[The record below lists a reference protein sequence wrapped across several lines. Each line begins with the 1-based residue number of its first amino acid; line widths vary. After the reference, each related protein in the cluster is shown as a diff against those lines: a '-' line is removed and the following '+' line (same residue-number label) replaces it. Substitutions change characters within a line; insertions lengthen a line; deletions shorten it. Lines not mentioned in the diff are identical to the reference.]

1 VYVIE
6 LVQSA
11 RQQASGPLVSPEA
24 EEPGPGVVWDGL
36 TVPPQAGPPETEEP
50 RDGPRDGVVWSNHR
64 PRVSAVEAGFFSW
77 DLASGEVTLEPGTR
91 RLHGLPGEGPATLA
105 ELLDRVP
112 EEDAPGLVAAIREL
126 ASARGTYQVE
136 YRVLDA
142 GGTLRSMEAR
152 GRVVPGPDGLPG
164 RMTGF
169 VMDATTI
176 WASREAERRRLH
188 EGAERTALTQEFTAA
203 LALAVSVGDITAAA
217 RAGLATYGANG
228 LVIVADQDGRR
239 ETVAT
244 YGFAPGVATALA
256 SPSGSPMADVIAT
269 GQPLFIRSASQLARY
284 YPRLAALTR
293 KSAQRAWAVVPV
305 PVGKDLLV
313 VCLIGFDS
321 VRDFEAQ
328 ERALLVAA
336 AGLLAQSLQRARMQE
351 SEHEL
356 ARDLQR
362 GLLPRGQLSAPGV
375 TIAARYRP
383 VTSGLE
389 IGGDFYDAIDLA
401 DGRVALVIGDVQG
414 HNPIA
419 ASLMGRL
426 RMVVQAYAREEQG
439 PAEVMTRANRWLA
452 DLNTDV
458 DLAMFATCCFV
469 IIDPARGELEMCRAG
484 HPGPALAAPG
494 RPPILLEHGTDLLL
508 GVNADEKYTTVT
520 LPMSP
525 GSVLVL
531 ATDGLL
537 DDDGADPGCNVRA
550 LLGVLGD
557 GLADEPEPLADR
569 LLASPQRPTRHGD
582 DIALMVA
589 RLDWPR
595 LLAVPAP

>member
-1 VYVIE
+1 M
-6 LVQSA
+6 
-11 RQQASGPLVSPEA
+11 
-24 EEPGPGVVWDGL
+24 
-36 TVPPQAGPPETEEP
+36 
-50 RDGPRDGVVWSNHR
+50 
-64 PRVSAVEAGFFSW
+64 
-77 DLASGEVTLEPGTR
+77 
-91 RLHGLPGEGPATLA
+91 
-105 ELLDRVP
+105 
-112 EEDAPGLVAAIREL
+112 
-126 ASARGTYQVE
+126 
-136 YRVLDA
+136 LDA
-142 GGTLRSMEAR
+142 DGTLRSMEAR

-176 WASREAERRRLH
+176 WASREAERRGCTRRRAH
-188 EGAERTALTQEFTAA
+188 RADPGVHRA

-217 RAGLATYGANG
+217 QAGLATYGANS

-239 ETVAT
+239 ETVAA
-244 YGFAPGVATALA
+244 YGFAPGAATALA
-256 SPSGSPMADVIAT
+256 SPSGSPMADVLAT

-313 VCLIGFDS
+313 VCLMGFAS
-321 VRDFEAQ
+321 VRDFETQ

-426 RMVVQAYAREEQG
+426 F
-439 PAEVMTRANRWLA
+439 A
-452 DLNTDV
+452 D
-458 DLAMFATCCFV
+458 
-469 IIDPARGELEMCRAG
+469 GGAG
-484 HPGPALAAPG
+484 LRPGGA
-494 RPPILLEHGTDLLL
+494 GT
-508 GVNADEKYTTVT
+508 G
-520 LPMSP
+520 
-525 GSVLVL
+525 
-531 ATDGLL
+531 
-537 DDDGADPGCNVRA
+537 
-550 LLGVLGD
+550 
-557 GLADEPEPLADR
+557 
-569 LLASPQRPTRHGD
+569 
-582 DIALMVA
+582 
-589 RLDWPR
+589 
-595 LLAVPAP
+595 